1 MTQKHGTIEVPGP
14 KGVTEYLESHGF
26 KHADVE
32 ESSSV
37 KDNQIKALLEKH
49 LFDITFF
56 VGDKAAL
63 YITKMVRVD

>member
-1 MTQKHGTIEVPGP
+1 MLTPKHGTIEVPGP

-37 KDNQIKALLEKH
+37 KDNQIKALLRS
-49 LFDITFF
+49 
-56 VGDKAAL
+56 VGRLSAF
-63 YITKMVRVD
+63 